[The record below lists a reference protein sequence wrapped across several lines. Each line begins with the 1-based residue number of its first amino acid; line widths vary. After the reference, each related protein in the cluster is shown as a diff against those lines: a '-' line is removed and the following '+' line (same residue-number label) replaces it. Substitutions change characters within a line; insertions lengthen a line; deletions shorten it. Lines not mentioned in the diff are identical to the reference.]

1 MSTDANASVTSMRQ
15 ARRSRPAAESGP
27 GQTMADVTARAH
39 VARPSVTSITQPWAA
54 GRDFVMIVV
63 NRTQP
68 GGAR

>member
-39 VARPSVTSITQPWAA
+39 VARSLRHLDHAA
-54 GRDFVMIVV
+54 MGR
-63 NRTQP
+63 RS
-68 GGAR
+68 